1 VKILA
6 SEWIKTRRTP
16 IRWIVFLAPL
26 IFAAFVIGYYSL
38 RTISTDIQASIY
50 QVFFGVWTIIIIP
63 FGSGLIPG
71 LMIQQEES
79 AGGFNGLLGSKSPR
93 QKLYLGKLTILILSA
108 TGSIMAA
115 TILLVL
121 GFNVL
126 LKLPISW
133 PIFIAGAIMAA
144 IGTIP
149 LLAIQLWIS
158 FAWGMGASIGIGGA
172 GLLISALMGTS
183 LGDEVWQ
190 FVPWAW
196 PIRLSMLPGG
206 YLIYEPGKDILTNT
220 GILINQAIIGIMI
233 SLMFFS
239 VVLFGGLH
247 WFKRWE
253 GRKEYE

>member
-1 VKILA
+1 
-6 SEWIKTRRTP
+6 
-16 IRWIVFLAPL
+16 
-26 IFAAFVIGYYSL
+26 
-38 RTISTDIQASIY
+38 
-50 QVFFGVWTIIIIP
+50 
-63 FGSGLIPG
+63 
-71 LMIQQEES
+71 
-79 AGGFNGLLGSKSPR
+79 
-93 QKLYLGKLTILILSA
+93 
-108 TGSIMAA
+108 MAA